1 MHRSEDVNFGTNAG
15 KRALLVL
22 MVIAALWLLGAQA
35 ALGQASSVIFTR
47 TSYVSSV
54 NSGPGLTGSPDY
66 QGSAGHLA
74 ANSRGD
80 LFFDDAPYSYPDAA
94 YVIEIP
100 ADGGPQVTLL
110 SNVGYGASGVYVD
123 SGDNLWAVDPNG
135 NLIYV
140 PFVGGAY
147 ASATNSSSLT
157 ACTMPLSSN
166 TAPCRYFWQLNASI
180 GYYLQSSDVA
190 LDGAGNVYVVD
201 KHDGATNGGVNRILE
216 FAAATGDLKILVDG
230 LASSG
235 DAQLA
240 VDPAGD
246 VYYADG
252 NGAYYF
258 ATSTFPLTNGATD
271 AVAIGSGLNDP
282 TGVAL
287 DSGGNLYISDTGNM
301 RLLEIPNV
309 NGARLT
315 ANQFILTNGSNI
327 SSNHAQAGA
336 GIDGYGNIYYV
347 GNYGNSIN
355 HLAVGNLTFGST
367 AIGTATASSALDV
380 YFTTAQTVGSFV
392 VTSGPATV
400 SPFAIGSNG
409 CTTGKSYA
417 AGATCTV
424 NLTYTAS
431 AVGLQTGVIQALDAS
446 GNLLGQAKLSGSGQ
460 AALINVDPGTAAP
473 IGTGWTAPSAIA
485 VDSVGNTYVA
495 DSSTGKI
502 SKTAAGGTTATV
514 VASGFS
520 SPSAVAVDGAGDLYV
535 GDSGINKVVEVPYA
549 NGTYGTAV
557 VLETG
562 LSGPTGLAIDG
573 VGNLY
578 IADSG
583 NSRVLLYSP
592 SGDPEA
598 QSLVSTVGSGFT
610 TPVAV
615 AIDTV
620 GNLYVS
626 DAGTGDVVQV
636 AIPTGL
642 QTTIL
647 SGLKAAAGVAVDVG
661 GSLYSA
667 DSGLGTITRV
677 PSISGVLNRNDE
689 TTLGTVV
696 LKPTG
701 IALDNL
707 GNVYATDEADAAVAE
722 SKRSA
727 GLLNFGN
734 VNSGASSTT
743 ISANVSDGGTA
754 GLTLNTPDYTE
765 SGSNAASFA
774 VQTESTCANG
784 AALSSGAACSVA
796 VIFSPQGPGLQTE
809 TLAFSSTAQNSAT
822 LLLSGSGT
830 QLSGSTLTIA
840 VTSPAGTPAYGQPV
854 TVGATLTPVAGG
866 YGTPTGTVTFYVDSA
881 PQAPVPLTNDTASI
895 TLTGL
900 TGGAHVL
907 SASYSGDIDY
917 ASSASAPLDITIG
930 TAATTTSVVTVTA
943 PYSSP
948 TSANPGNTVTL
959 SATVA
964 PAVPGTPTGTVVF
977 SSGTNVL
984 GSAPVTASVVNGGP
998 GGIATLTTTT
1008 LPLGSYNVTASYGGD
1023 ANFTGSTSPSAVPL
1037 LISNATIGMTAS
1049 STALTGDGAPVTLTI
1064 SSIAGFGQSAAEP
1077 GTVSLAC
1084 GGLPAYAVC
1093 SFAPAYATP
1102 TQGAPQQI
1110 AFTVVTNQPPP
1121 IPPTAA
1127 GFAGIAHRPGRFGLE
1142 ALTALCL
1149 LVPGVLLGITLR
1161 RARRGRNAVWR
1172 TTVVLLLLLG
1182 GCMAGLSGCGTS
1194 GKVFDTP
1201 TGTSTITVTATITAS
1216 PAAPNPPPTQ
1226 TLTFTLTVN

>member
-1 MHRSEDVNFGTNAG
+1 VNFGTNAG

-216 FAAATGDLKILVDG
+216 FAAATGDLTILVDG

-258 ATSTFPLTNGATD
+258 AASTFPLTNGATD

-392 VTSGPATV
+392 VTSGPGSV

-431 AVGLQTGVIQALDAS
+431 AVGLQTGCERQSA
-446 GNLLGQAKLSGSGQ
+446 G
-460 AALINVDPGTAAP
+460 PGEA
-473 IGTGWTAPSAIA
+473 
-485 VDSVGNTYVA
+485 
-495 DSSTGKI
+495 
-502 SKTAAGGTTATV
+502 
-514 VASGFS
+514 FRL
-520 SPSAVAVDGAGDLYV
+520 GAGR
-535 GDSGINKVVEVPYA
+535 INQCGSRHGGA
-549 NGTYGTAV
+549 NRNGMDCAERDRRGFGWQYLRGR
-557 VLETG
+557 LKHRKDFEDCG
-562 LSGPTGLAIDG
+562 RRHDG
-573 VGNLY
+573 NRCSQR
-578 IADSG
+578 IQ
-583 NSRVLLYSP
+583 
-592 SGDPEA
+592 
-598 QSLVSTVGSGFT
+598 QSLRSG
-610 TPVAV
+610 
-615 AIDTV
+615 
-620 GNLYVS
+620 
-626 DAGTGDVVQV
+626 
-636 AIPTGL
+636 
-642 QTTIL
+642 
-647 SGLKAAAGVAVDVG
+647 G
-661 GSLYSA
+661 GRRRRPLR
-667 DSGLGTITRV
+667 GRQRHQQGC
-677 PSISGVLNRNDE
+677 
-689 TTLGTVV
+689 
-696 LKPTG
+696 
-701 IALDNL
+701 
-707 GNVYATDEADAAVAE
+707 
-722 SKRSA
+722 RSA
-727 GLLNFGN
+727 
-734 VNSGASSTT
+734 
-743 ISANVSDGGTA
+743 
-754 GLTLNTPDYTE
+754 
-765 SGSNAASFA
+765 
-774 VQTESTCANG
+774 
-784 AALSSGAACSVA
+784 
-796 VIFSPQGPGLQTE
+796 
-809 TLAFSSTAQNSAT
+809 
-822 LLLSGSGT
+822 
-830 QLSGSTLTIA
+830 
-840 VTSPAGTPAYGQPV
+840 
-854 TVGATLTPVAGG
+854 
-866 YGTPTGTVTFYVDSA
+866 
-881 PQAPVPLTNDTASI
+881 
-895 TLTGL
+895 
-900 TGGAHVL
+900 
-907 SASYSGDIDY
+907 
-917 ASSASAPLDITIG
+917 
-930 TAATTTSVVTVTA
+930 
-943 PYSSP
+943 
-948 TSANPGNTVTL
+948 
-959 SATVA
+959 
-964 PAVPGTPTGTVVF
+964 
-977 SSGTNVL
+977 
-984 GSAPVTASVVNGGP
+984 
-998 GGIATLTTTT
+998 
-1008 LPLGSYNVTASYGGD
+1008 
-1023 ANFTGSTSPSAVPL
+1023 
-1037 LISNATIGMTAS
+1037 
-1049 STALTGDGAPVTLTI
+1049 
-1064 SSIAGFGQSAAEP
+1064 
-1077 GTVSLAC
+1077 
-1084 GGLPAYAVC
+1084 
-1093 SFAPAYATP
+1093 
-1102 TQGAPQQI
+1102 
-1110 AFTVVTNQPPP
+1110 
-1121 IPPTAA
+1121 
-1127 GFAGIAHRPGRFGLE
+1127 
-1142 ALTALCL
+1142 LCQWN
-1149 LVPGVLLGITLR
+1149 LR
-1161 RARRGRNAVWR
+1161 NRCRA
-1172 TTVVLLLLLG
+1172 
-1182 GCMAGLSGCGTS
+1182 
-1194 GKVFDTP
+1194 
-1201 TGTSTITVTATITAS
+1201 
-1216 PAAPNPPPTQ
+1216 
-1226 TLTFTLTVN
+1226 